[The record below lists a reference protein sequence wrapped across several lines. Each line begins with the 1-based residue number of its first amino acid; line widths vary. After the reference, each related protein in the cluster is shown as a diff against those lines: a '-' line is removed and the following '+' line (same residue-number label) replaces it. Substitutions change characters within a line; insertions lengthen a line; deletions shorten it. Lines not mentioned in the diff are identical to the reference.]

1 MNKSYSNLNSEKI
14 LAFLKKIEN
23 LYNRIFIEKQNSFH
37 LLKRNIKYFGKNA
50 IKRKDIK
57 FKKNIFYN
65 NDPDNS
71 LLCFIIL
78 ILKKFT
84 EEKNHN
90 SIRKIFLILIKFIAE
105 KILPYNIFTTTI
117 EIILLILIN
126 ILKSN
131 INTLYYINDEPFN
144 IINDIIIALISYP
157 NEIINRNNKLI

>member
-1 MNKSYSNLNSEKI
+1 M
-14 LAFLKKIEN
+14 
-23 LYNRIFIEKQNSFH
+23 
-37 LLKRNIKYFGKNA
+37 
-50 IKRKDIK
+50 
-57 FKKNIFYN
+57 
-65 NDPDNS
+65 
-71 LLCFIIL
+71 

-105 KILPYNIFTTTI
+105 KILPYNLFTTTI

-126 ILKSN
+126 LLKSN

-157 NEIINRNNKLI
+157 NEILLTEIINLFDKYLFSQRHTNIILTETDIWLKLLENKFFTRISQLETPNITND